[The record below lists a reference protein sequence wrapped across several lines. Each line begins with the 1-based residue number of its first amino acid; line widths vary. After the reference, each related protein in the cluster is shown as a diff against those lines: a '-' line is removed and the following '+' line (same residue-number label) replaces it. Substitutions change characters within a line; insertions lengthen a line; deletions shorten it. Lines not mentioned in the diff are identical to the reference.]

1 MFPEHIPEDIVDK
14 LILLHSVFMKNKEHK
29 TLKMML

>member
-14 LILLHSVFMKNKEHK
+14 LILLHSVFMNMTEKFQSKSGQ
-29 TLKMML
+29 